1 VFLDVPAVPT
11 NGKLRDKQG
20 RTVRIQ
26 ETSLHEAF
34 ELWHRYCDPKCLG
47 LDLCTGTGVSIMA
60 MLHLGLQGIVNERDK
75 ECLLLG
81 VQRARNFMDHL
92 YKDNKYQYPP
102 LGQRHFEAHDGKD
115 LYAWAGKCLGRGK
128 PQPETTLQ
136 LPPTN
141 HPYDV
146 PNPMDDVAFEQ
157 VLMSGCV
164 GWCNVS

>member
-1 VFLDVPAVPT
+1 MVPT
-11 NGKLRDKQG
+11 NAKLRDSQG

-34 ELWHRYCDPKCLG
+34 ELWHRYCDPKHLG

-75 ECLLLG
+75 ECIHLG
-81 VQRARNFMDHL
+81 VERARCYMDHL
-92 YKDNKYQYPP
+92 YKQGDFMYPEV
-102 LGQRHFEAHDGKD
+102 GTRHHELYDGKV
-115 LYAWAGKCLGRGK
+115 LYAWASQYLGRGK
-128 PQPETTLQ
+128 APSATTLQ

-146 PNPMDDVAFEQ
+146 PNPISDESFTK
-157 VLMSGCV
+157 VLMSSCV
-164 GWCNVS
+164 VLV